1 MGVVSA
7 ACAGRKAK
15 LRGRGLPVRVAGR
28 GRARPSRA
36 GVRGVASGVVDTSRR
51 VGWWLL
57 LPALLLAA
65 VPAVVDAAEDA
76 LATDDPPSSLAA
88 ATLGG
93 RRTVTGPVCIDQAQ
107 DVSGSMKPYATQRD
121 EAVAQLLSFATRE
134 LRGDDLLAEAVF
146 AGSSEVT
153 LPPTSL
159 HTVGTAR
166 RPVTVLGNGSLLA
179 PAVDALSATPH
190 GSCAATALVAVTD
203 GRIFD
208 DPAVLGAKLTAAR
221 YSRVYL
227 MIPGLHWTQTGDA
240 ISELPPNVTVRY
252 FRGPDELAVAFGEVA
267 AALTGERLSTRKT
280 TGKTTRTKG
289 AP

>member
-1 MGVVSA
+1 MG
-7 ACAGRKAK
+7 
-15 LRGRGLPVRVAGR
+15 LRPVRVAGR

-36 GVRGVASGVVDTSRR
+36 GVVDTSRR

-57 LPALLLAA
+57 LPALLLAV
-65 VPAVVDAAEDA
+65 VPAIVDAAEHA
-76 LATDDPPSSLAA
+76 LETHDPPSNLAG
-88 ATLGG
+88 ATLDG

-159 HTVGTAR
+159 HTAGTAR
-166 RPVTVLGNGSLLA
+166 RPVTVLGDSSLLA
-179 PAVDALSATPH
+179 PAVDALAATPH
-190 GSCAATALVAVTD
+190 GSCAAKALVAVTD
-203 GRIFD
+203 GQIFD
-208 DPAVLGAKLTAAR
+208 DPAVLEAKLTAAR

-227 MIPGLHWTQTGDA
+227 MIPGLDWTQTGDA

-252 FRGPDELAVAFGEVA
+252 FRGPDELGVAFGEVA

-280 TGKTTRTKG
+280 TRKKG